1 MAFSEF
7 ELKRYDKV
15 LRAFVERR
23 QPPAHQRDQLDFGY
37 RIEGQSV
44 EIFEIRPVWRHP
56 EEKMTCPIAKAT
68 WVKSR
73 KAWKIFWQRADLKWH
88 TYEPDPQVRSLETF
102 LDIVQRDDH
111 ACFFG

>member
-1 MAFSEF
+1 M
-7 ELKRYDKV
+7 
-15 LRAFVERR
+15 
-23 QPPAHQRDQLDFGY
+23 RDQLDFGY

-44 EIFEIRPVWRHP
+44 ILFEIRPVWNNP
-56 EEKMTCPIAKAT
+56 QEKREAPFAKAT

-73 KAWKIFWQRADLKWH
+73 KVWKIFWQRADMQWH

-102 LDIVQRDDH
+102 LDIVQRDDY

>member
-23 QPPAHQRDQLDFGY
+23 RPPAHQRDQLDFGY

-73 KAWKIFWQRADLKWH
+73 KAWKIFWQRADLQWH

-102 LDIVQRDDH
+102 LDIVQLDDH